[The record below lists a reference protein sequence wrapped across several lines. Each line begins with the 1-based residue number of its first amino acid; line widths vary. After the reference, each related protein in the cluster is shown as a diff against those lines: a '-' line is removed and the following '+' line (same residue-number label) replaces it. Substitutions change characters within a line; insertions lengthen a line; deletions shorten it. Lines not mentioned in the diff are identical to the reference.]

1 MLLFMSVLAFVIMV
15 LFSIILVGG
24 YTSERE
30 EVALRLKTLAGTHE
44 ESAVSVINE
53 EMGISFK
60 DRIVTP
66 FFDSLSHFFAKFL
79 PSTTIAMLDKKLLN
93 ANGFYGLNSE
103 QFLGFS
109 LIIGVVL
116 AVLVCDLMVLAN
128 KPTSRIFSLG
138 LASFIIGILLP
149 YLLLEQKISKRKLAL
164 QRELPDVLDLL
175 TVSVEAG
182 LGFDGA
188 LVKLSEK
195 MKGPMV
201 DEFTRM
207 LQEIRIGV
215 SRREA
220 LRALAARCNVQ
231 DVSLFTSALIQ
242 ADQLGVSIAKVL
254 RIQSLDMREK
264 RRQRAEEEG
273 MKAPIKM
280 LFPLVFFI
288 FPALLIVLLGPA
300 VLQIFSIFAKK

>member
-1 MLLFMSVLAFVIMV
+1 MLLFISVLAFVIMV
-15 LFSIILVGG
+15 LTSVILVAG
-24 YTSERE
+24 YTTERD
-30 EVALRLKTLAGTHE
+30 EVALRLKTLASTRE

-53 EMGISFK
+53 EMSISFK

-66 FFDSLSHFFAKFL
+66 FFDSISHFFAKFL

-109 LIIGVVL
+109 FIIGVLL
-116 AVLVCDLMVLAN
+116 AVLAGDIMALAD
-128 KPTSRIFSLG
+128 KPTSSIVSLSLIFMIVG
-138 LASFIIGILLP
+138 LLMP
-149 YLLLEQKISKRKLAL
+149 YLLLEQKINERKIAL

-215 SRREA
+215 ARREA
-220 LRALAARCNVQ
+220 LRSLAARCNVQ

-242 ADQLGVSIAKVL
+242 ADQLGVSISNVL
-254 RIQSLDMREK
+254 RVQSLDMREK
-264 RRQRAEEEG
+264 RKQRAEEQA

-288 FPALLIVLLGPA
+288 FPTLFIVLLGPA
-300 VLQIFSIFAKK
+300 MLQIIAMLSDR